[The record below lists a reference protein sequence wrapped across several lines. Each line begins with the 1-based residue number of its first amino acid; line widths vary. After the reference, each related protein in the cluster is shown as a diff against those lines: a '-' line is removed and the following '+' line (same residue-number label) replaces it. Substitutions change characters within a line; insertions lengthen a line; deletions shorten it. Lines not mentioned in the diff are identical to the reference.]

1 MNSQP
6 AQTSQL
12 EEMRSALQRKI
23 DRKTK
28 PPGALGRLETIALQ
42 LGLLQNTL
50 SPEIRNPQ
58 AIVFAGDHG
67 ISQAGVSPYPMEV
80 TGQMVR
86 NFLAGGA
93 AINVFARRAG
103 LQLTV
108 VDAGVATNLDD
119 LQEPFADHAR
129 FIRAKLR
136 PGSRNLLEEDALAA
150 SEVAL
155 ALETGASIVREAVA
169 RGANLFALGEMGIG
183 NTSSAALLAS
193 VLAPMDI
200 GAAVGRG
207 AGLDD
212 AGYARKLQLLTR
224 ARARYVGPL
233 PAAPEAALALFGGCE
248 IAMLCGAMLAAAEN
262 RAAIIVDGFI
272 CTAAYLAA
280 WRMNPEI
287 ERAAFFA
294 HRSAERAHGAV
305 LELLGAQP
313 LLDLDMR
320 LGEGSGAALAAPILG
335 AAADFLRDMASF
347 ESAGVSDRSQN
358 S

>member
-1 MNSQP
+1 MTSP
-6 AQTSQL
+6 PLQTSQL
-12 EEMRSALQRKI
+12 AELRLALQRKI

-28 PPGALGRLETIALQ
+28 PTGALGRLETIALQ
-42 LGLLQNTL
+42 LGLLQNSL

-67 ISQAGVSPYPMEV
+67 ISEEGVSPYPAEV

-108 VDAGVATNLDD
+108 VDAGVATDLSD
-119 LQEPFADHAR
+119 LQEPFADNAR

-136 PGSRNLLEEDALAA
+136 AGSRNFLHEDALSAR
-150 SEVAL
+150 ETDL
-155 ALETGASIVREAVA
+155 ALETGAGIVREAAA
-169 RGANLFALGEMGIG
+169 RGANLFVLGEMGIG
-183 NTSSAALLAS
+183 NTSSAALLVSA
-193 VLAPMDI
+193 LAPLDI
-200 GAAVGRG
+200 ADAVGRG

-212 AGYARKLQLLTR
+212 AGYARKLSVLKQ
-224 ARARYVGPL
+224 ARARYAGPL
-233 PAAPEAALALFGGCE
+233 PASPKTALAQFGGYE
-248 IAMLCGAMLAAAEN
+248 IAMLCGAMLAAAEH

-280 WRMNPEI
+280 WRMNPAVQS
-287 ERAAFFA
+287 AAFFA
-294 HRSAERAHGAV
+294 HRSAERAHGAA
-305 LELLGAQP
+305 LDLLGAQP

-320 LGEGSGAALAAPILG
+320 LGEGSGAALAAPLLG

-347 ESAGVSDRSQN
+347 ESAGVSDRSEGP
-358 S
+358 